1 MLIDL
6 KLLLFSKKPA
16 VNFVADWFLGKLSA
30 AAFSLDLLSNA
41 KKSKIVK
48 WQIVKT

>member
-16 VNFVADWFLGKLSA
+16 VNFVADWFLGKLPVA
-30 AAFSLDLLSNA
+30 ALSLDLSLVKCQ
-41 KKSKIVK
+41 KKIK
-48 WQIVKT
+48 